1 MTAPVTADRRPRRAR
16 NLAVSAG
23 LVAAAAGA
31 GTLATDPDGSW
42 YRTLDKPSWQPPP
55 SAFPVVWTSLY
66 AGIAA
71 TSAAVL
77 NELDRRGEEEQ
88 AAAYRKALAG
98 NLALNGAWSWL
109 FFRGHNLPAATIGA
123 GVLALSSIG
132 LARRA
137 ARVDRRFGLA
147 LAPYALWT
155 SFATVLAGV
164 VWQRNPHRD

>member
-1 MTAPVTADRRPRRAR
+1 MTTPDATERPPRRAQ

-23 LVAAAAGA
+23 LVAATAAA
-31 GTLATDPDGSW
+31 GTLASEPDGSW
-42 YRTLDKPSWQPPP
+42 YRTLDKPSWQPPA

-66 AGIAA
+66 TGIAA
-71 TSAAVL
+71 TSAALL
-77 NELDRRGEEEQ
+77 NELDRRGDEEE

-98 NLALNGAWSWL
+98 NLALNGSWSWL
-109 FFRGHNLPAATIGA
+109 FFRAHNLPAATVGA

-164 VWQRNPHRD
+164 LWQRNPPRD

>member
-1 MTAPVTADRRPRRAR
+1 MTEPFAAERQPHRAR

-23 LVAAAAGA
+23 LVAATAAA
-31 GTLATDPDGSW
+31 GTLATEPDGHW

-77 NELDRRGEEEQ
+77 NELDRRGDDEQ

-98 NLALNGAWSWL
+98 NLALNGSWSWL

-123 GVLALSSIG
+123 GVLAVSSIS

-164 VWQRNPHRD
+164 VWQRNPDRD